1 MPRGDGRK
9 NHSVN
14 RERSYVERKKASR
27 MKHNK
32 AVSRAKQIRKK
43 SDALAYWIGEK
54 DEHP

>member
-14 RERSYVERKKASR
+14 RERSYVERKKASQ
-27 MKHNK
+27 MKHRK

-43 SDALAYWIGEK
+43 SDALAYWRGEK